1 LIVKA
6 SRLFNDDDG
15 TSHFDDVG
23 ISIPLAEDAS
33 HSDTERFQAPEVFL
47 RAFANNMTWP
57 AHGVPNRQLV
67 VVLQGSLEMEA
78 SDGEVR
84 TFNPGDLLIAE
95 DVEGPG
101 HVSRPG
107 SDVVTLHV
115 YVPDSFSLEPS
126 G

>member
-1 LIVKA
+1 LRVKA
-6 SRLFNDDDG
+6 SRIFNDDDG

-23 ISIPLAEDAS
+23 ISIPLAKDAN
-33 HSDTERFQAPEVFL
+33 HSDTERFQAPAVFL

-57 AHGVPNRQLV
+57 AHGVPSRQLV
-67 VVLQGSLEMEA
+67 VVLQGRLEMEA

-95 DVEGPG
+95 DLEGPG
-101 HVSRPG
+101 HTSRPG
-107 SDVVTLHV
+107 SNVVTLHV
-115 YVPDSFSLEPS
+115 YVPEGFSLETS